1 MTHPQTAAI
10 LTSWSIIRPGVDRRA
25 DWSTPGRSEPP
36 RPGERNE
43 MCARKKRNR
52 RRPFWCEWAPLAM
65 RGILIVVE
73 WLVNAHGSK

>member
-1 MTHPQTAAI
+1 
-10 LTSWSIIRPGVDRRA
+10 
-25 DWSTPGRSEPP
+25 
-36 RPGERNE
+36 